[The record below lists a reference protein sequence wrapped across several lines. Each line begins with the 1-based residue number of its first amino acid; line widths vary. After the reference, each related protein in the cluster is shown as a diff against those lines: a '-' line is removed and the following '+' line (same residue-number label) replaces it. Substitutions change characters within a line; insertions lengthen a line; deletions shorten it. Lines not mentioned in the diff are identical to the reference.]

1 MVVGI
6 FRAGGDTRLGLII
19 DVSTM
24 WGGSILFGALCAF
37 VLKLPVLAVYFI
49 ISLDEFVKIPAV
61 YLNYK
66 KYRWVKDLTVKTD
79 PT

>member
-1 MVVGI
+1 MWCIMVP
-6 FRAGGDTRLGLII
+6 LGLI
-19 DVSTM
+19 
-24 WGGSILFGALCAF
+24 AAF

-66 KYRWVKDLTVKTD
+66 KYRCVKDLTVKTE
-79 PT
+79 

>member
-1 MVVGI
+1 MWCIIGPV
-6 FRAGGDTRLGLII
+6 GLI
-19 DVSTM
+19 
-24 WGGSILFGALCAF
+24 AAF

-66 KYRWVKDLTVKTD
+66 KHRWVKDLTVKTD
-79 PT
+79 PI